1 MKENCDLETNRLLLL
16 EVRYPCSAL
25 VEFWKIKVMSG
36 LFAGIYGF
44 ARYYKMPCD
53 VEETIEQML
62 GGPRSFDEILEEYH
76 KIDFS

>member
-1 MKENCDLETNRLLLL
+1 METNHLLLL